1 MPFLV
6 VPVLVILV
14 ICLAKC
20 VRIVPQA
27 HAYVIEFL
35 GSYTKT
41 LGNGLHILIPFVE
54 RVANKVVLMEQV
66 EDFPPQPVITKDN
79 VTIQIDS
86 VVYYTIFNPELFT
99 YGVRDPLMALGML
112 TATTLRNIIGEMELD
127 ETLTSRDQI
136 NAKMTST
143 LDKAT
148 DAWGIKVSRVEL
160 KNIVPPR
167 DIQEVMERQ
176 LRAERAKRQ
185 QLLEAEAHQKSVVMK
200 AEGDKQAL
208 ILRAEAQRDSA
219 IAKATGEAESIRL
232 VYEAEAAGLERLSGV
247 GVSAAVLQL
256 KQLEAL
262 KGLGDGRATKL
273 VVPTDLAGSASMLAY
288 LGDVLS
294 QTVKPADNTPKQEP
308 DSDAKTLEM
317 VSQGTRSVQSPENDM
332 APDKDVQHEFRFEDG
347 VQPGTVPEGAPQ
359 RAPSSGFQQR
369 RRPPQAN

>member
-1 MPFLV
+1 MPFVILL
-6 VPVLVILV
+6 VLVLLGV
-14 ICLAKC
+14 CLFKC
-20 VRIVPQA
+20 VRVIPQS

-54 RVANKVVLMEQV
+54 RVANKVSLKEQV

-79 VTIQIDS
+79 VTIQIDA
-86 VVYYTIFNPELFT
+86 VVYLTIFNPELYT
-99 YGVRDPLMALGML
+99 YGVEEPVIALANL
-112 TATTLRNIIGEMELD
+112 TATTLRNIIGELELD

-136 NAKMTST
+136 NTRMRSV
-143 LDKAT
+143 LDEAT
-148 DAWGIKVSRVEL
+148 DAWGIKVNRVEL

-167 DIQEVMERQ
+167 DIQETMEKQ
-176 LRAERAKRQ
+176 MRAERAKRQ

-232 VYEAEAAGLERLSGV
+232 VYEAEAAGLERLSRV

-273 VVPTDLAGSASMLAY
+273 IVPTDLAGSASTLAY

-294 QTVKPADNTPKQEP
+294 QSVKPADSTPKST
-308 DSDAKTLEM
+308 DDDAVVHLAE
-317 VSQGTRSVQSPENDM
+317 QGIRDESASAEEENDM
-332 APDKDVQHEFRFEDG
+332 ESDAPHDYVFEEG
-347 VQPGTVPEGAPQ
+347 VEPGTKLPPHP
-359 RAPSSGFQQR
+359 APSKQAPSGGFTQR
-369 RRPPQAN
+369 RRQ